1 MQSVVTG
8 QAPITLEHKVY
19 LRRKTNKIYQV
30 YAIER
35 VLLSIPSHVR
45 IFFADTYGTK
55 NFTRQTNHDRDHLD
69 PHLPFWG
76 AVQDLYGA
84 GPTQG
89 ICPEGP
95 IDHAV
100 GVDHTNHHTD
110 HLSEMCEK

>member
-1 MQSVVTG
+1 M
-8 QAPITLEHKVY
+8 
-19 LRRKTNKIYQV
+19 
-30 YAIER
+30 
-35 VLLSIPSHVR
+35 
-45 IFFADTYGTK
+45 
-55 NFTRQTNHDRDHLD
+55 
-69 PHLPFWG
+69 
-76 AVQDLYGA
+76 QDLYGA